1 MRRVT
6 ITLVV
11 AIAVAALGGCSSPAW
26 PKTAADT
33 TCSEWSSQ
41 MSEAQRQALGTAILL
56 ALRAD
61 DGGTIIPPDAMLK
74 AFVTAIGD
82 TCKQNPDAKISTVGA
97 TLYNLSK
104 DLQP

>member
-1 MRRVT
+1 VRRPL
-6 ITLVV
+6 IVV
-11 AIAVAALGGCSSPAW
+11 ALAVAALAGCSTAAW

-33 TCSEWSSQ
+33 TCTEWSSQ

-61 DGGTIIPPDAMLK
+61 DGGTVAPRDGVFK
-74 AFVTAIGD
+74 AYVTAIGD
-82 TCKQNPDAKISTVGA
+82 TCKENPDAKVSTVGA
-97 TLYNLSK
+97 TLYSLSK